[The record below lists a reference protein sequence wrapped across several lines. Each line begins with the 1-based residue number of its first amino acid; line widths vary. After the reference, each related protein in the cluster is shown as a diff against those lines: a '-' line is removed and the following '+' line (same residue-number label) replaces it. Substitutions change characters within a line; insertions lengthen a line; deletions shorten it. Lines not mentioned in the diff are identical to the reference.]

1 MNILQKLLH
10 QSGRTLVPNIR
21 LDKNFILHEAL
32 QTAQE
37 YGTQIVIISM
47 NKVAACSLLKEAKK
61 MDFFGQVLDGSFLI
75 LNLALA

>member
-21 LDKNFILHEAL
+21 WDKNFILHETL

-47 NKVAACSLLKEAKK
+47 NKVAACSLLKEA
-61 MDFFGQVLDGSFLI
+61 DFIGQALDGSFLI
-75 LNLALA
+75 LIWHWY